1 MVAVNGENKNRAVK
15 ITAACHR
22 QSTPAHQVHPWFELG
37 AAVCSGSYGQVTN
50 NEWDT
55 SDE

>member
-1 MVAVNGENKNRAVK
+1 VVAVNGENKNRAVK
-15 ITAACHR
+15 ITSVCPRH
-22 QSTPAHQVHPWFELG
+22 STPAHQVHPWFGLG
-37 AAVCSGSYGQVTN
+37 EAVRSGSYGQVTN